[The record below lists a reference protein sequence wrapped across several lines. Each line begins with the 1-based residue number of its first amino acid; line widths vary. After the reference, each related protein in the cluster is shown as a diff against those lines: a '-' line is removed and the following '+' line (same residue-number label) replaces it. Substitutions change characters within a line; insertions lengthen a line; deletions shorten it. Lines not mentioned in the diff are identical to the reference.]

1 MAALLNYKLKTNNM
15 KTKNEKF
22 YYAYLSIAVGSFE
35 YRQFTLEA
43 IGYQLVSE
51 EFYNYLLIN

>member
-1 MAALLNYKLKTNNM
+1 M